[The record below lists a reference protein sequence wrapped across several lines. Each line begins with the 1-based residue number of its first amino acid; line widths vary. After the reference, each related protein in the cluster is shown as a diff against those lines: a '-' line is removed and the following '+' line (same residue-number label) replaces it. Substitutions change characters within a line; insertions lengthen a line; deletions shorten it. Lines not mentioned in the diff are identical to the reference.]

1 MKFFFFLILTAFS
14 LQADAQS
21 RYCKSYEDYKSDNW
35 TELPSIVFKQYSHS
49 KQLWTRKHEYRFTTG
64 NKKTDRKLREEAFVI
79 QKGDSLFVNLSQMRC
94 ENVLFGKG
102 FAYGMPLIGKKI
114 LFISNRVDL
123 KSSSRQTN
131 NYVAFG
137 LMGAMIAKSSNIK
150 IKACYILDTNPNGH
164 YTDVLLIDDEV
175 MRKLLADDKALLDR
189 YFMVEDQYERES
201 PPNILPLLRAKGLIE

>member
-1 MKFFFFLILTAFS
+1 M
-14 LQADAQS
+14 
-21 RYCKSYEDYKSDNW
+21 
-35 TELPSIVFKQYSHS
+35 
-49 KQLWTRKHEYRFTTG
+49 
-64 NKKTDRKLREEAFVI
+64 
-79 QKGDSLFVNLSQMRC
+79 FVNLGQMRC

-201 PPNILPLLRAKGLIE
+201 PPNILPLLREKGLIE